1 MRQHGCGL
9 RFGVVQQ
16 DNSLSGPVEPI
27 DQHLQFLLR
36 RHGFPITRPQIG
48 TEHGDAAR
56 LQQLKR
62 GRCGFETGKP
72 EEWRGRCAARD
83 TVERHLNRGN
93 TVVDF
98 LCCLV
103 WRDPHQAAVQP
114 GMMPDGVALGRD
126 PSHQAWMLGS
136 RLADQEERRAHA
148 FMGQRRQHPL
158 RGRRPRAVIE
168 CQYHLVIPE
177 RQRLRKALKPNPR
190 GGGGIDAK
198 NPRGTERS
206 LAWTV
211 RRLRRHR
218 PCDQG
223 NKGSSRPLH
232 ELPGADFDFSA
243 LNEVDDSVRDEILEE
258 LEPETVAEGVREL
271 ESDDAVKLLA
281 GLDEEDQEEILEKL
295 PPLERD
301 ALERSLLYPENSA
314 GRRMQTE
321 FIAVPPDWTVG
332 QAIDYM
338 RDTPELPD
346 RFYEIYAVDSAQH
359 WQGAISLDA
368 LLRAHRPVPLADLI
382 DEDRRRVS
390 VMDDQGEVARLFGK
404 YNLVAAPVVDTTNR
418 LVGVITIDDVVDV
431 IEEEADEDLKAL
443 GGVTSD
449 EELSDN
455 VWTIAKGRFNWLL
468 VNLATAFLASS
479 VLGLFEGQLEKMVAL
494 AVLAPIVA
502 SQGGNAATQTMTVAV
517 RALATRELGSN
528 NAFRVVMREGLVGLV
543 NGLAFA
549 VITGIAAVAWF
560 KIPALGVVI
569 GLVMVCNLV
578 AGALGGILI
587 PMVLERV
594 RADPAVASGT
604 FVTTITDVVGFF
616 SFLGIATLW
625 FGLK

>member
-1 MRQHGCGL
+1 MAERMDVAHPADASVLDRLPL
-9 RFGVVQQ
+9 RKEDGEIRAEF
-16 DNSLSGPVEPI
+16 VEEI
-27 DQHLQFLLR
+27 TRRIKAKDTQFLRAVVAELHEVDVCNLR
-36 RHGFPITRPQIG
+36 
-48 TEHGDAAR
+48 EALD
-56 LQQLKR
+56 
-62 GRCGFETGKP
+62 P
-72 EEWRGRCAARD
+72 EE
-83 TVERHLNRGN
+83 
-93 TVVDF
+93 
-98 LCCLV
+98 
-103 WRDPHQAAVQP
+103 
-114 GMMPDGVALGRD
+114 
-126 PSHQAWMLGS
+126 
-136 RLADQEERRAHA
+136 
-148 FMGQRRQHPL
+148 
-158 RGRRPRAVIE
+158 RPR
-168 CQYHLVIPE
+168 LV
-177 RQRLRKALKPNPR
+177 
-190 GGGGIDAK
+190 
-198 NPRGTERS
+198 
-206 LAWTV
+206 
-211 RRLRRHR
+211 
-218 PCDQG
+218 
-223 NKGSSRPLH
+223 
-232 ELPGADFDFSA
+232 ELTGADFDFSA
-243 LNEVDDSVRDEILEE
+243 LNEVDDAVREEILEE

-271 ESDDAVKLLA
+271 ESDDAVELLE

-295 PPLERD
+295 PHSERV

-338 RDTPELPD
+338 RDTPDLPE
-346 RFYEIYAVDSAQH
+346 RFYEIYAVDAANH
-359 WQGAISLDA
+359 WQGAVPLDV
-368 LLRAHRPVPLADLI
+368 LLRSRRPVPLAELI

-390 VMDDQGEVARLFGK
+390 VLDDQEEVARMFGK

-455 VWTIAKGRFNWLL
+455 VWTIARARFNWLL

-517 RALATRELGSN
+517 RALATRELGSF
-528 NAFRVVMREGLVGLV
+528 NAWRVVLREALVGIV

-549 VITGIAAVAWF
+549 VITGIAAVLWF
-560 KIPALGVVI
+560 RIPGLGIVI
-569 GLVMVCNLV
+569 GLAIICNLV

-587 PMVLERV
+587 PMALDRV

-604 FVTTITDVVGFF
+604 FVTTVTDVVGFF

-625 FGLK
+625 FGLR